1 MKIDY
6 TITNG
11 KITQLVLTD
20 KTGISAVALRLISIP
35 KILRTQK
42 IKLIGVSKT
51 PYLQRTAEALIK
63 NEGKLS
69 ETEAVAKALKVTPQ
83 VARNYLTQ
91 LRKEGI
97 IEWT

>member
-6 TITNG
+6 TITDG

-20 KTGISAVALRLISIP
+20 KTGIDAVALRSISIP
-35 KILRTQK
+35 QLLRTRK
-42 IKLIGVSKT
+42 IKLTGVSKT
-51 PYLQRTAEALIK
+51 PYLQRTAEALVK
-63 NEGKLS
+63 NQGKMS
-69 ETEAVAKALKVTPQ
+69 ETEAVAQELKVTPQ

-97 IEWT
+97 VKWI